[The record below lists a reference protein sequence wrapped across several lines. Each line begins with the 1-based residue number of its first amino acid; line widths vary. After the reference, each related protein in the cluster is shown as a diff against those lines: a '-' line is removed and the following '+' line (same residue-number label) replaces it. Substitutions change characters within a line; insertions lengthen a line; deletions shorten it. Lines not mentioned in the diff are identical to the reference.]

1 MVNKAITTTTPTTPT
16 TPTIGEKIYKGF
28 SFHNITFDINNG
40 ISGIITLD
48 GFDYN
53 IKNNEIKGDGVVS
66 QQSSQESAQ
75 KNIPVKDTKAIEIEN
90 AFDQQL
96 QGTGIRVQIVP

>member
-28 SFHNITFDINNG
+28 SFHNITFDTKNG

-53 IKNNEIKGDGVVS
+53 IENNEIKGDGVVS
-66 QQSSQESAQ
+66 QHTAQSSDQ
-75 KNIPVKDTKAIEIEN
+75 KIIPVKDTKALEIEK
-90 AFDQQL
+90 AFKQL
-96 QGTGIRVQIVP
+96 KGTGIRVKIVP

>member
-1 MVNKAITTTTPTTPT
+1 MDDKATTTTTPTIPT

-28 SFHNITFDINNG
+28 SFHNITFDTKNG
-40 ISGIITLD
+40 ISGIITLN

-66 QQSSQESAQ
+66 QQSSQESDE
-75 KNIPVKDTKAIEIEN
+75 KIIPVNNTKATDIKHALFN
-90 AFDQQL
+90 QL
-96 QGTGIRVQIVP
+96 QGTGITMKIVP